1 MNRNL
6 SCSTDGWMLE
16 REFYL
21 SLFQE
26 NDLQVIIEILGNS
39 RFAGYPPTL
48 SIDRALDKNGADFY
62 QITFHAG
69 SGAGWGYGEEYVDEK
84 IRKIIDVN
92 IRMYDFAMDPIIT
105 PQDLGEFLTIVY
117 EAYEAF

>member
-1 MNRNL
+1 MLSDERYLFFRGKL
-6 SCSTDGWMLE
+6 SCSTEGWMLE

-21 SLFQE
+21 SLSQE

-48 SIDRALDKNGADFY
+48 SIDRALDKKGSDFY

-69 SGAGWGYGEEYVDEK
+69 SGTELICFTKA
-84 IRKIIDVN
+84 
-92 IRMYDFAMDPIIT
+92 
-105 PQDLGEFLTIVY
+105 LT
-117 EAYEAF
+117 